1 MTATFLDRNKKKSA
15 LAALLLF
22 LRERKVLVLLL
33 FLVLAASTV
42 FLSPSSWITGL
53 PGGARLAAGVAWI
66 AGKAGVDVSKWG
78 LGPAGH
84 NSYGDLLAAFRAA
97 KAGAGSGGAGGAGGA
112 GGVGWGAFF
121 GRAAAGGT
129 VPNSLDM
136 VKGRRSDLEGA
147 GKGADDL
154 AKNQTVQGVLDPA
167 DAKADKDGQG
177 VALSDSD
184 LGGQREGFVKNAF
197 AGGFAKGLLGGA
209 GSGDGALSGGAFAG
223 RGFFRGS
230 GGAASAGSA
239 DLARKGLEG
248 LTPAAATRSKI
259 QGAAKGSLSAIRSH
273 AVEARGMKGA
283 AAAGLGG
290 NRAFYQLAQGRG
302 RAALGT
308 SPNCTP
314 PGCPGEFATT
324 NTGAIYDGNK
334 ISGDSTDI
342 LTAPQVDG
350 ITSPNIPDTSI
361 AKSYE
366 DQANQMDAD
375 AKKCKDL
382 DAKYGPQ
389 ENALNAQMTAISDQ
403 FKNADCGGG
412 GCSKSKAR
420 HCQALGDQ
428 LKAKC
433 SEYMGVRCAHTK
445 ACPLTASNNC
455 SNECSGTTGQR
466 ARATH
471 VNTDSKGNSD
481 GHGMTTVPQ

>member
-53 PGGARLAAGVAWI
+53 PGGTRLAAGVAWI

-78 LGPAGH
+78 LSPAGR
-84 NSYGDLLAAFRAA
+84 NSYGDLVAAFRAA
-97 KAGAGSGGAGGAGGA
+97 KAGASNGAA

-121 GRAAAGGT
+121 GRAASDGT

-136 VKGRRSDLEGA
+136 VKGRRSDLEAA
-147 GKGADDL
+147 GKDGS

-177 VALSDSD
+177 VALSDAD
-184 LGGQREGFVKNAF
+184 LGGEREGFVKNAF
-197 AGGFAKGLLGGA
+197 AGGFANGLLGGV
-209 GSGDGALSGGAFAG
+209 GDGALSGGAFAG
-223 RGFFRGS
+223 RGFFSGS
-230 GGAASAGSA
+230 GGASSARSA
-239 DLARKGLEG
+239 DLARSGLDG

-259 QGAAKGSLSAIRSH
+259 QGAAKGSLSAMRSR
-273 AVEARGMKGA
+273 AVEARGMRGS

-290 NRAFYQLAQGRG
+290 NRAFLQLAQGRG

-308 SPNCTP
+308 SPNCTA

-334 ISGDSTDI
+334 IDGENTTI

-350 ITSPNIPDTSI
+350 IQSPNIPDTSI
-361 AKSYE
+361 AQGYE

-389 ENALNAQMTAISDQ
+389 ENALNAQMTEISDQ

-412 GCSKSKAR
+412 GCSHEKAD

-428 LKAKC
+428 LKRKC
-433 SEYMGVRCAHTK
+433 SEYMGVRCEHTK

-455 SNECSGTTGQR
+455 SNECGSATGQR
-466 ARATH
+466 ARTMH
-471 VNTDSKGNSD
+471 VNSSTHGNTDGS
-481 GHGMTTVPQ
+481 GMTTVPQ